1 MLNQRLEMLALKRE
15 GREFPVE
22 VTVSAV
28 RSGGQYFFYSFL
40 HDITQ
45 RKKAERLLRES
56 EERFRLLVDGVKDHA
71 ILRLDL
77 TGHVRSWN
85 PGAERI
91 HGYTADEIIGQHFS
105 CFYPPEAA
113 AAGKPAQDLACAVA
127 EGRCAEEGIR
137 IRKDGERYWASV
149 VITALYNEQGEPRG
163 FAKITRD
170 VTQRRLAEDAVRRTA
185 AELARS
191 NAELEQFA
199 YVASHDLQEPLR
211 AVAGY
216 CQLLQRRYAGRL
228 DADADEFIAFAV
240 EGAARMQRL
249 IEDLLSYSR
258 VGTRGKAFEPTDVN
272 AVFDQAVVNLKTA
285 ITERQAE
292 VTRGELPTVPADR
305 LQLEQLLQNL
315 ISNAIKFHRP
325 DVKPRV
331 HVAAGPTAII
341 GCFRSRTT
349 GSASKLAI
357 PTGFSRSFSD
367 CTRAA
372 NIPGRASDWQFAK
385 RSSSATVAASGWP
398 RRRDR
403 AARSISRCR

>member
-1 MLNQRLEMLALKRE
+1 MLNQRLEMLALKRDD
-15 GREFPVE
+15 REFPVE

-45 RKKAERLLRES
+45 RKEAERLLRES

-105 CFYPPEAA
+105 CFYPPEEA
-113 AAGKPAQDLACAVA
+113 AAGKPAQDLASAVA

-240 EGAARMQRL
+240 EGAAR
-249 IEDLLSYSR
+249 
-258 VGTRGKAFEPTDVN
+258 
-272 AVFDQAVVNLKTA
+272 
-285 ITERQAE
+285 
-292 VTRGELPTVPADR
+292 
-305 LQLEQLLQNL
+305 
-315 ISNAIKFHRP
+315 
-325 DVKPRV
+325 
-331 HVAAGPTAII
+331 
-341 GCFRSRTT
+341 C
-349 GSASKLAI
+349 
-357 PTGFSRSFSD
+357 
-367 CTRAA
+367 
-372 NIPGRASDWQFAK
+372 
-385 RSSSATVAASGWP
+385 SG
-398 RRRDR
+398 
-403 AARSISRCR
+403 